1 MANGLAWGTAAKIAA
16 REMRHSRGKFVFVI
30 LSVAIGVAALTGVR
44 GFSASFRATLLDR
57 ARSIMAADLAARTNE
72 QPTPNEMKSLDA
84 IRAGGVEM
92 TMVTEMVSMAASPQS
107 MMPVL
112 VSLKA
117 VDPAVYPFY
126 GEIELSPAMGL
137 KTALGPGSVAVGDD
151 LLLRTGLHVGD
162 DVRLGE
168 QTFHIAAT
176 VVNEPDRLSG
186 AFSAGPRVLISR
198 AALDTTGLLGPG
210 NHATERVLF
219 KLPQTADG
227 RPVTDAAV
235 ADLKTKVAA
244 MLPEAQVTDYRETNP
259 SVTEGLDRSTS
270 LLSLMSLVA
279 LVLGAVGVAMAMRA
293 HLQQRLDTIAIMK
306 SLGARSGQIMKIYL
320 LQTLLLGLAGGLL
333 GVLLGIAVQLAFP
346 LVLGKLINVPTELH
360 LQPWAILTGLGAG
373 LLTTL
378 LFTLPPLLDIR
389 GVRPSLILRRDT
401 ESDFGDGGGVSSV
414 QRVRGRLPW
423 VVLGVVVGMVSV
435 AVVRRYW
442 PGHSL
447 ELLLEWIALFAA
459 AIFGP
464 MSWNWTR
471 RRPMQASSF
480 VLILAGIALIATTL
494 SDSAEVGRVF
504 SVGLVIVLLVLLA
517 AAAAV
522 LWGLKFFLNRT
533 RLHLP
538 SALRHGLA
546 NLYRPGNPS
555 AALLAALGMGV
566 MQIMLVFLVQRAVVN
581 ELHIASAPNLPNV
594 FLVDIARTEIDGVRA
609 LLKTQPVVTTQPE
622 LLPVVS
628 ARIESID
635 GVTQAEA
642 RAKADAERAQART
655 DAERDQ
661 AQGTPRNGR
670 RRRMPRGVSLTWA
683 EAAPVGTKVVE
694 GAWWK
699 AGERSPELAI
709 SQQQAEWLGVKLG
722 STIVFDVQDQQI
734 AATVVALTKADGRH
748 AYSRAEY
755 TLPKAALDGLPAVWN
770 GGVHVDPAKV
780 GELQR
785 ALYAAFPTVTV
796 INVAQALETVRAVV
810 IQITYVIQFLA
821 AFSIFAGVVILASSI
836 AGTKYRRIRE
846 VVVLKTLG
854 ATRGRIA
861 TIFSIEFAVLG
872 LVAGV
877 VGIGFAN
884 LITRQVLHT
893 MNVAYQAHW
902 LLNFSALAGVA
913 ALTVATGWMAS
924 HRILEQK
931 PLEVLREE

>member
-16 REMRHSRGKFVFVI
+16 REMRHSRGKFLFVV

-57 ARSIMAADLAARTNE
+57 ARSIMAADLAAKSIQQT
-72 QPTPNEMKSLDA
+72 TPEEMKGLEG
-84 IRAGGVEM
+84 IRASGVEM
-92 TMVTEMVSMAASPQS
+92 TTVTEMMSMAAPPQS
-107 MMPVL
+107 MMPLL

-117 VDPAVYPFY
+117 VDPALYPFY
-126 GEIELSPAMGL
+126 GEISLAPAMSL

-162 DVRLGE
+162 DVRVGGKL
-168 QTFHIAAT
+168 FRIAAT
-176 VVNEPDRLSG
+176 VVDEPDRLSG
-186 AFSAGPRVLISR
+186 NFEAGPRVLISR
-198 AALDTTGLLGPG
+198 EALDATGLLAPG

-219 KLPQTADG
+219 KLPPPTDG
-227 RPVTDAAV
+227 RPVSDAAV
-235 ADLKTKVAA
+235 AALKTKIAA
-244 MLPEAQVTDYRETNP
+244 LLPEAQVTDYRETNP
-259 SVTEGLDRSTS
+259 SLTEGLDRATS

-333 GVLLGIAVQLAFP
+333 GVLLGVAVQLAFP
-346 LVLGKLINVPTELH
+346 MVLGKLINVPTELH
-360 LQPWAILTGLGAG
+360 LQWRAIFTGLGAG
-373 LLTTL
+373 ILTTL

-389 GVRPSLILRRDT
+389 GIRPSLILRRDT
-401 ESDFGDGGGVSSV
+401 ESDFGDDGGLSLAR
-414 QRVRGRLPW
+414 RVLGRLPW
-423 VVLGVVVGMVSV
+423 VALALVVTMVSVVVVG
-435 AVVRRYW
+435 RHW

-447 ELLLEWIALFAA
+447 ELLLEGICLFAA
-459 AIFGP
+459 AGFGP
-464 MSWNWTR
+464 AIWSWVR
-471 RRPMQASSF
+471 RKPVQAGSF
-480 VLILAGIALIATTL
+480 LLILAGIALIATTL

-517 AAAAV
+517 ASAAV

-581 ELHIASAPNLPNV
+581 ELHITSEPNLPNV
-594 FLVDIARTEIDGVRA
+594 FLVDIANSEIDGIQRV
-609 LLKTQPVVTTQPE
+609 LKAQPGVTTQPE
-622 LLPVVS
+622 LVPMVG
-628 ARIESID
+628 ARVEAID
-635 GVTQAEA
+635 GVTAAEA
-642 RAKADAERAQART
+642 RAKADEERAQ
-655 DAERDQ
+655 EQ
-661 AQGTPRNGR
+661 AQGTPRNVR
-670 RRRMPRGVSLTWA
+670 RRRMPRSVNLTWA
-683 EAAPVGTKVVE
+683 ESVPVGTKVVSGE
-694 GAWWK
+694 WWK
-699 AGERSPELAI
+699 AGERGPELAI
-709 SQQQAEWLGVKLG
+709 SQQEADWLGVKLG
-722 STIVFDVQDQQI
+722 STITFAVEDQQI
-734 AATVVALTKADGRH
+734 AATVVALTKDDGRH
-748 AYSRAEY
+748 LFGRAQF
-755 TLPKAALDGLPAVWN
+755 TLPKAALDGLPVVWS
-770 GGVHVDPAKV
+770 GGVHVTPERV

-785 ALYAAFPTVTV
+785 ALYAAYPTVTV
-796 INVAQALETVRAVV
+796 INVAQAMETVRAVV

-861 TIFSIEFAVLG
+861 AIFSIEFAVLG

-884 LITRQVLHT
+884 LITRTILHQ
-893 MNVAYQAHW
+893 MNVAYQAQL

-924 HRILEQK
+924 YRILEQK

>member
-16 REMRHSRGKFVFVI
+16 REMRHSRGKFLFVI

-57 ARSIMAADLAARTNE
+57 ARSIMAADLAAKSIQQT
-72 QPTPNEMKSLDA
+72 TPEELKGLEG
-84 IRAGGVEM
+84 IRADGVQM
-92 TMVTEMVSMAASPQS
+92 TTVTEMMSMAASPQS
-107 MMPVL
+107 MMPLL

-117 VDPAVYPFY
+117 VDPALYPFY
-126 GEIELSPAMGL
+126 GEIELAPAMGL

-162 DVRLGE
+162 DVRVGGKL
-168 QTFHIAAT
+168 FRIAAT
-176 VVNEPDRLSG
+176 VVDEPDRLSG
-186 AFSAGPRVLISR
+186 NFEAGPRVLISR
-198 AALDTTGLLGPG
+198 EALDATGLLAPG

-219 KLPQTADG
+219 KLPPPSDG
-227 RPVTDAAV
+227 RPVSDAAV
-235 ADLKTKVAA
+235 AALKTKIAA
-244 MLPEAQVTDYRETNP
+244 LLPEAQITDYRETNP
-259 SVTEGLDRSTS
+259 SLTEGLDRATS

-333 GVLLGIAVQLAFP
+333 GVLLGVAVQLAFP
-346 LVLGKLINVPTELH
+346 SVLGRLINVPTELH
-360 LQPWAILTGLGAG
+360 MQWRAIFTGLGAG

-389 GVRPSLILRRDT
+389 GVRPSLILRRAVEDNDDPFIAAVWKKIT
-401 ESDFGDGGGVSSV
+401 KNAAQIVATAV
-414 QRVRGRLPW
+414 I
-423 VVLGVVVGMVSV
+423 LG
-435 AVVRRYW
+435 
-442 PGHSL
+442 
-447 ELLLEWIALFAA
+447 
-459 AIFGP
+459 
-464 MSWNWTR
+464 
-471 RRPMQASSF
+471 
-480 VLILAGIALIATTL
+480 GIAAIATTL
-494 SDSAEVGRVF
+494 SDSAVVGRVF
-504 SVGLVIVLLVLLA
+504 SLGLVIVLLVLLA
-517 AAAAV
+517 ASAAV

-581 ELHIASAPNLPNV
+581 ELHITSAPNLPNV
-594 FLVDIARTEIDGVRA
+594 FLVDIANSEIDGIQRV
-609 LLKTQPVVTTQPE
+609 LKAQPGVTTQPE
-622 LLPVVS
+622 LVPMVG
-628 ARIESID
+628 ARVEAMD
-635 GVTQAEA
+635 GVTAAEA
-642 RAKADAERAQART
+642 RERADAEREQA
-655 DAERDQ
+655 Q

-670 RRRMPRGVSLTWA
+670 RRRMPRSVNLTWA
-683 EAAPVGTKVVE
+683 EAVPVGTKVVAGE
-694 GAWWK
+694 WWK
-699 AGERSPELAI
+699 AGERGPELAI
-709 SQQQAEWLGVKLG
+709 SQQEAQWLGVKLG
-722 STIVFDVQDQQI
+722 STITFGVEDQQI
-734 AATVVALTKADGRH
+734 AATVVALTKDDGQH
-748 AYSRAEY
+748 LFGRAQF
-755 TLPKAALDGLPAVWN
+755 TLPKAALDGLPVVWS
-770 GGVHVDPAKV
+770 GGVHVTPERV

-785 ALYAAFPTVTV
+785 ALYAAYPTVTV
-796 INVAQALETVRAVV
+796 INVAQAMETVRAVV

-884 LITRQVLHT
+884 LITRTILHQ
-893 MNVAYQAHW
+893 MNVAYQAQL

-913 ALTVATGWMAS
+913 MLTVATGWMAS